1 MATNSN
7 ILAWEIPWTE
17 AATVQGVAKSQTE
30 HTHTQA
36 FTDGT
41 LDNLHLQAPA
51 CLSHESVLPKAGR
64 VSAASA
70 LTV

>member
-1 MATNSN
+1 MATNS
-7 ILAWEIPWTE
+7 IFLPGKFHGQRWLQSRE
-17 AATVQGVAKSQTE
+17 SQRVRQN
-30 HTHTQA
+30 THTQA